1 MIFDC
6 LFGLYVSSHQSC
18 AAGTLLP
25 PKDIYPRK
33 CRQIF
38 TDLFFNA
45 CISVAKLAGMPQ
57 NKYGQRGKMCLFGH
71 ILTKSALKFRYC
83 PMLPSR
89 HCFGVVPVTFLNK
102 VMKYD
107 TSLMPQSMATSETGL
122 SFCPLKISL
131 AISILTRS
139 PGRCCC
145 HRSGP

>member
-1 MIFDC
+1 
-6 LFGLYVSSHQSC
+6 
-18 AAGTLLP
+18 
-25 PKDIYPRK
+25 
-33 CRQIF
+33 
-38 TDLFFNA
+38 
-45 CISVAKLAGMPQ
+45 MPQ
-57 NKYGQRGKMCLFGH
+57 KEYGQRGKMCLFCH

-131 AISILTRS
+131 AISILTSVTRALLLPPVWVLIWRLRFDLVVQS
-139 PGRCCC
+139 TAAA
-145 HRSGP
+145 S